1 MATTDSIS
9 AEQAFR
15 DLINSSTQT
24 QTTATNTT
32 TTGIPTTTTY
42 EIPQGSQ
49 VGADVGSLA
58 GAALAESLFGG
69 STAATYSAMP
79 AVESVYSTLGG
90 STAAASSGTAATT
103 SGATSGAAS
112 GLTGAAALSIP
123 IMLGLTGFEP
133 QFKNN
138 AYGSDGWAYAHPEEA
153 AALRQKIE
161 AYKSEKA
168 ADFGGD
174 YQKYLDSKRPPI
186 SPIDS
191 AIQSIYNN
199 SEGDKD
205 YQIDEANQYFQS
217 PAGQKVMQDYWA
229 ANPEWFT
236 PTGQR
241 IYSDRDD
248 LLAILELSKNNPNL
262 PPVTQEQIAASNE
275 AIAARETEL
284 GKPLTPP
291 TPTSAGAPSGTTSTP
306 TTTVDNPGIPGAG
319 TGGVGSS
326 VSDILNGMND
336 PSTIGGTTNTS
347 IANPQ
352 LPEGA
357 TFQFT
362 PQQIQAGEHLT
373 TDGKLLDP
381 GVTIDMSNLNV
392 QAATLKAMGYPSVQA
407 IAPLPDLQSIL
418 AGITD
423 DQLIGDVTSQIS
435 QRYLDAEAANKA
447 MIDSFQVFQGS
458 TVKEQLAMLQ
468 DDWVGTN
475 GENKVPFYALGAVT
489 AAKQEMAARGMGGS
503 SMAAAAITQAGLEAM
518 IPVAM
523 KDAEFFQTLSI
534 KKFDMQTS
542 MGLAKLSH
550 IANLDMADLNF
561 RQQRA
566 VDTANKFFQVNMSN
580 VENERMVA
588 ATNNANRVQKLFADA
603 AAVNVANNLGYTTEA
618 EMNRFYDQLALSA
631 QTTTASLLLDVS
643 KFNAAVQNER
653 TQFNATMMAEIE
665 RDNINYLRS
674 INTANTAGINQQNLI
689 NSQNLLG
696 ISNTAI
702 ANDLTLTRDQ
712 LNRIFEASEN
722 MATRMNNYAI
732 AKLEADAAM
741 SRLTSQQDFESSAA
755 IGGFLQ
761 EITTPLIS
769 GIVGSI
775 LNKGSTTTTTPSTG
789 TNIKI
794 PSSSLTG
801 NFAVNI

>member
-1 MATTDSIS
+1 MATQESINI
-9 AEQAFR
+9 EEAFR
-15 DLINSSTQT
+15 NLVNSNTQV
-24 QTTATNTT
+24 QTANLQDATT
-32 TTGIPTTTTY
+32 PTSTTY

-49 VGADVGSLA
+49 VGADIGGTA
-58 GAALAESLFGG
+58 GAALADSLLGGG
-69 STAATYSAMP
+69 STAAYAATPTVEGSIYSSSP
-79 AVESVYSTLGG
+79 ALM
-90 STAAASSGTAATT
+90 STATPTTTAATGVGT
-103 SGATSGAAS
+103 SAGGVLS
-112 GLTGAAALSIP
+112 GAAALSLP
-123 IMLGLTGFEP
+123 VLLGLSGFP
-133 QFKNN
+133 KQYYDNTF
-138 AYGSDGWAYAHPEEA
+138 GSAGWEA
-153 AALRQKIE
+153 ANP
-161 AYKSEKA
+161 EKA
-168 ADFGGD
+168 AQLKLDIKAYQDSKAAPYGGD
-174 YQKYLDSKRPPI
+174 YQAYLAAQRPPK
-186 SPIDS
+186 SPIEYGIE
-191 AIQSIYNN
+191 AIYANN
-199 SEGDKD
+199 EGDKP
-205 YQIDEANQYFQS
+205 YQIDELQQYYMS
-217 PAGQKVMQDYWA
+217 PEGQQKMKNYWA
-229 ANPEWFT
+229 ANPDFFT
-236 PTGQR
+236 PDGKR
-241 IYSDRDD
+241 IYNDRDQLEAMIELAKNRPD
-248 LLAILELSKNNPNL
+248 LPQ
-262 PPVTQEQIAASNE
+262 VTADQVAASNE
-275 AIAARETEL
+275 AIAAKEQEL
-284 GKPLTPP
+284 GIPLSQP
-291 TPTSAGAPSGTTSTP
+291 TAVPVSQTSSTGG
-306 TTTVDNPGIPGAG
+306 NIPGAG
-319 TGGVGSS
+319 TGNVGST
-326 VSDILNGMND
+326 VSDIFNGITN
-336 PSTIGGTTNTS
+336 PSATSGTPNSS

-362 PQQIQAGEHLT
+362 PQQMQAGEHLT

-392 QAATLKAMGYPSVQA
+392 QAATLKAMGYPSVQT

-523 KDAEFFQTLSI
+523 KDAEFFQTLSV

-580 VENERMVA
+580 VENERLVA

-631 QTTTASLLLDVS
+631 QTTTANLLLDAS

-741 SRLTSQQDFESSAA
+741 SRLTSQQDYESSAA

-769 GIVGSI
+769 GLVGSI
-775 LNKGSTTTTTPSTG
+775 FGNGSTTTTPSTG
-789 TNIKI
+789 TNITI
-794 PSSSLTG
+794 PSSNLTG